1 MKQIIQNFKTGETT
15 LLDLPQPIASSG
27 KVLIRTKISLV
38 SIGTERM
45 LVEFGKANIFDKAR
59 SQPSKVR
66 KVINKV
72 QSEGLIETT
81 KAVLNKLDQPIALGY
96 CNVGEVIALGDGV
109 SNFSVGDRVV
119 SNGPHAEIVSVTENL
134 VANIPDDVDDEEA
147 SFTIIGS
154 IALHGIRLIKPTFGE
169 TIVVV
174 GLGVVGIIAC
184 QLLKANGC
192 NVIALD
198 LVNEKRKLA
207 KSLGIHVI
215 DPDQDPLQ
223 FINHKTKFGADGVL
237 ITAST
242 KSNDVISQAA
252 KMCRKRGRI
261 ILVGVV
267 GLNID
272 RSEFYKKEITFQV
285 SCSYGPGRYDSNYEH
300 KGLDYPVPYV
310 RWTEKRNFEAILSA
324 ISKKRLTVDKLIT
337 QKENLSDY
345 EKIYSKIGSKT
356 LLGSILIYPS
366 DQIENNDTL
375 LELKNNKYHS
385 SNCVIGIIGSG
396 NFTKMTLLPALNSQ
410 ISRIKYLA
418 SQNGFN
424 STHLAKKYGI
434 KFSTTDYKNILND
447 SEVDTVIITTRHNT
461 HANIII
467 DCLEAEKNV
476 FVEKPLTINEEQLQ
490 RVLEVYKRTKFCS
503 LMVGFNRRFS
513 KHSIAIK
520 KALSKSNVPINI
532 IATMNAGNIPE
543 DHWVHDLEIGGGRII
558 GEACHI
564 IDLCV
569 FLAGSLVKSVCA
581 NSLGTNTN
589 LKSDNVSIMLN
600 FINGSNAVINYFSNG
615 SISYGKEKLELF
627 HDQQT
632 WILDDFK
639 LTSYFGPKSFRRI
652 KGYDKGHSN
661 QFENYIQNIKQGS
674 EYLIPNEEIINV
686 TKASF
691 SILKS
696 LKEKKWIDI

>member
-1 MKQIIQNFKTGETT
+1 MK
-15 LLDLPQPIASSG
+15 
-27 KVLIRTKISLV
+27 
-38 SIGTERM
+38 
-45 LVEFGKANIFDKAR
+45 
-59 SQPSKVR
+59 
-66 KVINKV
+66 
-72 QSEGLIETT
+72 
-81 KAVLNKLDQPIALGY
+81 
-96 CNVGEVIALGDGV
+96 
-109 SNFSVGDRVV
+109 
-119 SNGPHAEIVSVTENL
+119 
-134 VANIPDDVDDEEA
+134 
-147 SFTIIGS
+147 
-154 IALHGIRLIKPTFGE
+154 
-169 TIVVV
+169 
-174 GLGVVGIIAC
+174 
-184 QLLKANGC
+184 
-192 NVIALD
+192 
-198 LVNEKRKLA
+198 KRKLA

-324 ISKKRLTVDKLIT
+324 ISKKCLTVDKLIT

-366 DQIENNDTL
+366 DQIENNETL
-375 LELKNNKYHS
+375 LEIKNNKYQS

-396 NFTKMTLLPALNSQ
+396 NFTKMTLLPALNPQ

-447 SEVDTVIITTRHNT
+447 SEVDTVIITTRHDT

-490 RVLEVYKRTKFCS
+490 RVLEVYNKTKSSS

-513 KHSIAIK
+513 KHAIGIK
-520 KALSKSNVPINI
+520 KALSKNNAPINI

-627 HDQQT
+627 YDQQT

-639 LTSYFGPKSFRRI
+639 FTSYFGPKSFKRI
-652 KGYDKGHSN
+652 KGHDKGHSN
-661 QFENYIQNIKQGS
+661 QIESYIQNIQQGS

-696 LKEKKWIDI
+696 LKEKKMDRDIGF